1 MLVLARL
8 FHKFATIDEIGA
20 TEFAAANVFLVL
32 LIAFVVYQT
41 SDLWP
46 LTNADCANGL
56 WMVVMF
62 YAINMTNLALLR
74 SLPKPD
80 RIKKLVQ
87 DMVKN
92 YTV

>member
-1 MLVLARL
+1 MLALARF
-8 FHKFATIDEIGA
+8 FHKISTIEISATD
-20 TEFAAANVFLVL
+20 FAAANVLLVL

-56 WMVVMF
+56 WMVVIF
-62 YAINMTNLALLR
+62 YVLNMTNLTLLR

-80 RIKKLVQ
+80 RIKQLVQ